1 MIIDM
6 RSDTVT
12 VPTPAMRAAMAN
24 AEVGDDVY
32 GEDPTVNRLE
42 DLSAHM
48 MGKEAGLFVPS
59 GTMGNLTAVL
69 THCTRGDEAIMGH
82 LGHTFLFEAGGV
94 AALGGVM
101 PHTIPNQPDG
111 SLKLEDIQDAVRSED
126 VHFPPSRLVILENTH
141 NRAGGTVLGVDY
153 TAQVAEVAHRNGLNL
168 HIDGARIFN
177 AAAALG
183 IEAEALVKDA
193 DSVTFCLSK
202 ALCAP
207 VGSVLCGSGEFIHR
221 ARKLRKQL
229 GGGMRQAG
237 ILAAAGVVALQEMV
251 PQLPDDHR
259 RARLLAQ
266 GLKSVSGLVVETDPP
281 QTNMVFTRLDDT
293 SPVTGSELVMLAAEK
308 GLLFGK
314 VGDRRFRMVLHHW
327 IDDAAVAKTVDV
339 LNSILTS

>member
-1 MIIDM
+1 MTIDM

-12 VPTPAMRAAMAN
+12 VPTPAMRTAMAN

-32 GEDPTVNRLE
+32 GEDPTINRLE
-42 DLSAHM
+42 ELSAEM
-48 MGKEAGLFVPS
+48 MGKEAGLFLPS
-59 GTMGNLTAVL
+59 GTMGNLVAVL

-82 LGHTFLFEAGGV
+82 LGHTFLFEAGGM

-111 SLKLEDIQDAVRSED
+111 SLNQEDIQNAVRSED
-126 VHFPPSRLVILENTH
+126 VHYPTSKLVILENTH
-141 NRAGGTVLGVDY
+141 NRAGGTVLGVEY
-153 TAQVAEVAHRNGLNL
+153 TSQVAEVAHRNGLQL

-183 IEAEALVKDA
+183 VEAKGLVKDA

-207 VGSVLCGSGEFIHR
+207 VGSVLCGSGEFIHK

-237 ILAAAGVVALQEMV
+237 ILAAAGIVALQEIV
-251 PQLPDDHR
+251 PQLPEDHR

-266 GLKSVSGLVVETDPP
+266 GLKSVPNLVVETDPP
-281 QTNMVFTRLDDT
+281 QTNMVFTRLDDA
-293 SPVTGSELVMLAAEK
+293 SPLTGSQLVARAAER
-308 GLLFGK
+308 GLRFGM
-314 VGDRRFRMVLHHW
+314 VGERRFRMVLHHW
-327 IDDAAVAKTVDV
+327 IDDAAVDTTVEILKAV
-339 LNSILTS
+339 LID